1 MQSTAGPILNI
12 LISKTMLSGQY
23 SSPINRLEDIML
35 KQMDARRESSIWS
48 CLQELAWR
56 SEGILLDW

>member
-12 LISKTMLSGQY
+12 LISKTMLSVEY

-48 CLQELAWR
+48 CLQELA
-56 SEGILLDW
+56 